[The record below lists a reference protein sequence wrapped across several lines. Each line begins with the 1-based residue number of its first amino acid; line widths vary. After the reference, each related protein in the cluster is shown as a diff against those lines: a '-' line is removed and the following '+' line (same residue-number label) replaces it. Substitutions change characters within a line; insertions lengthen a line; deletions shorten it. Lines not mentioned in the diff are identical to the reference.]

1 MHIDVT
7 LKVAVTLNN
16 SHLTGKHLRGNNRK
30 VITVIFL
37 QDTSWFDSVSFE
49 ARHEICHQG
58 LRPGPKVEELW
69 IIYVCSNSNVADESS
84 RS

>member
-37 QDTSWFDSVSFE
+37 QDTSWFDSVLFE
-49 ARHEICHQG
+49 ARHENLSPGAPTRSESRGIVDY
-58 LRPGPKVEELW
+58 LRM
-69 IIYVCSNSNVADESS
+69 
-84 RS
+84 